1 MWWRRRLAILV
12 LACAVL
18 AAAPPAPAAAQELF
32 AVASRDLAR
41 DLAVANAAG
50 KGLLVMF
57 ETADCPYCAE
67 MRRKVFARPSVLS
80 FYRPHFADVAVR
92 LDSGEALRDP
102 LGASVP
108 AAQLARRY
116 GLAGTPGFAFFD
128 AQGRL
133 IARHQGALAG
143 AADFISLGRYVRA
156 GAYETQSFAA
166 WRRSRGDVEFDS
178 AIVAARPLLD
188 FAFRDAHS
196 RPRRLKDLRGHIVL
210 LAFGYTQCPDV
221 CPTTMTEMKDLLH
234 GLGPDAGGIRPVFI
248 SVDGER
254 DTPAVMGAYAAAFD
268 ARIVPGVIDAAQVRR
283 LKQSV
288 GLVAER
294 QPNAS
299 GYSVD
304 HSAGFFIV
312 DAGGRLR
319 LRSDYGQ
326 DTASVL
332 ADLRRLLAAGRKSH
346 PSP

>member
-18 AAAPPAPAAAQELF
+18 GAAPPAPAAQELF

-102 LGASVP
+102 LGANVP

-188 FAFRDAHS
+188 FVFRDAHS

-221 CPTTMTEMKDLLH
+221 CPTTMAEMQEIMQK
-234 GLGPDAGGIRPVFI
+234 LGADASRVRPLFI
-248 SVDGER
+248 SVDAER
-254 DTPAVMGAYAAAFD
+254 DTPAMMGSYAAAFD
-268 ARIVPGVIDAAQVRR
+268 TRIAAGVIGARELDR
-283 LKQSV
+283 LRKSV

-294 QPNAS
+294 QPGDNT
-299 GYSVD
+299 YSID
-304 HSAGFFIV
+304 HSAGFFIL
-312 DAGGRLR
+312 DAQGRLR